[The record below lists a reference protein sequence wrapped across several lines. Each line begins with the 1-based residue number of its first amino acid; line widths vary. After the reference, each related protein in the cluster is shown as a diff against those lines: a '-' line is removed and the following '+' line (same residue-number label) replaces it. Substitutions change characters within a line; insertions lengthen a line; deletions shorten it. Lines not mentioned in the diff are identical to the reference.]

1 MQDIALDS
9 KVKFK
14 PAVVFG
20 ENLGKENKLKPPD
33 IQSAEYAVVL

>member
-9 KVKFK
+9 KVMFK

-20 ENLGKENKLKPPD
+20 ENLGKENKSGPRGSS
-33 IQSAEYAVVL
+33 IIC